1 MRCWQ
6 CPHNN
11 NNDNE
16 NRRRHR
22 AREGGDVGEAQ
33 ASVVLPTGLSD
44 RSDRALKKQSPT
56 WHTAAD
62 KAPSPNASSS
72 PLLSS
77 LSPVKLHDFTHTHIT
92 HSRTCDDEGKKKGGG
107 KKTSQRQR
115 GSAGGGSGSSATR
128 RCFLHSTAAPPKLLK
143 HSSVRT
149 GVRQSPQA
157 REGGRGEELIAWPCG
172 ALPSGA
178 SSSSSSGGKRWPCVS
193 PAASPSD
200 SAQCRPESPS
210 C

>member
-1 MRCWQ
+1 MRGKEGTSVRLRPPLCCRRG
-6 CPHNN
+6 CPIGRIGHL
-11 NNDNE
+11 
-16 NRRRHR
+16 R
-22 AREGGDVGEAQ
+22 
-33 ASVVLPTGLSD
+33 
-44 RSDRALKKQSPT
+44 
-56 WHTAAD
+56 
-62 KAPSPNASSS
+62 
-72 PLLSS
+72 SS
-77 LSPVKLHDFTHTHIT
+77 LRRGTRRPTRPHHPTHQVLLFSLRFLQSNSMTSRTRTLHTHAHVMT
-92 HSRTCDDEGKKKGGG
+92 RVKKKEGE